1 MFGLGTTEIILIA
14 FLAIL
19 FFGKDKL
26 PGLAK
31 GMGESINEFKSAL
44 NGDDKK
50 KKSKKDTSKKG

>member
-1 MFGLGTTEIILIA
+1 MFGLGTTEVVVIA
-14 FLAIL
+14 LLALL

-44 NGDDKK
+44 NGESKK
-50 KKSKKDTSKKG
+50 DNKKSKTTKEG